1 MISALIDNLSPAWQD
16 FFARHQLHAPL
27 LDLEPKLQAEYA
39 SGIVYPPPAQLFRA
53 FADCPFEALKVVLL
67 GQDPYHGPNQ
77 AEGLAFSVPR
87 GQKIP
92 PSLRNILRELEA
104 DLHCFPSLHGQ
115 LETWAA
121 QGVLL
126 LNSSMS
132 VRAGQAASHAKLG
145 WIPFTDALLAALSI
159 EKEALA
165 FVLWGQFAQAKKAL
179 LAQNNHLI
187 LEAPH
192 PSPLSAH
199 RGFLGS
205 RPFSQIN
212 HYLRKQALAPIN
224 WQL

>member
-27 LDLEPKLQAEYA
+27 LALEPKLQAEYT